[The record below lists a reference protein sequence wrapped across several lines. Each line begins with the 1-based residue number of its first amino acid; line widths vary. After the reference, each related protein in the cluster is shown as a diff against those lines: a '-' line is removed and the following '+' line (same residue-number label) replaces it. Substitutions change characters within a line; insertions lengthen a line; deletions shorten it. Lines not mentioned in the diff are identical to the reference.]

1 MRDADCRASGHAEV
15 MKRFLIPFLAF
26 VLCPPTQAFGT
37 VSCDGP
43 NSGFISAGSQKV
55 CLRKLPAEV
64 IKAEQEIRDVGRPP
78 FSE

>member
-1 MRDADCRASGHAEV
+1 
-15 MKRFLIPFLAF
+15 MKRILIQFLAL
-26 VLCPPTQAFGT
+26 VLCPPKQAFGT

-55 CLRKLPAEV
+55 CLRKLTAEE
-64 IKAEQEIRDVGRPP
+64 IKAEQEIRDVGRSP